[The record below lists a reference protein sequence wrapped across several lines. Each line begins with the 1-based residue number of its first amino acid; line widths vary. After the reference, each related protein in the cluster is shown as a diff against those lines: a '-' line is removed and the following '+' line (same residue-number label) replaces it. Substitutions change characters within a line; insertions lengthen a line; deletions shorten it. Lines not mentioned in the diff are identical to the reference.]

1 MAIIDVLR
9 KCRNCT
15 RSRGFGRLLCAFK
28 YLVGTPLYAC
38 WLLVKRVVLRVGNAL
53 VDTFLVYVFF
63 ALLFVYFV
71 SEEAHKRLGT
81 PSISNALDHL
91 DDPGKVIYAEL
102 SNRLR
107 GATAAAWISSDT
119 AVDHVNNT
127 NSTAN
132 STSATI
138 TTELS
143 T

>member
-1 MAIIDVLR
+1 MAKILNILR

-15 RSRGFGRLLCAFK
+15 RSRGFERLFCAAK
-28 YLVGTPLYAC
+28 YIIGAPLYAC
-38 WLLVKRVVLRVGNAL
+38 WSVVKRVVLRVGNAL
-53 VDTFLVYVFF
+53 VDTFLVYALF

-107 GATAAAWISSDT
+107 ATAAAWMNNGT
-119 AVDHVNNT
+119 AVDHITNLT
-127 NSTAN
+127 NSNN
-132 STSATI
+132 SNNSVT
-138 TTELS
+138 
-143 T
+143 